1 MRNIRYCLAL
11 LSLSAINSAVEMTL
25 FNALFGITKEIFLIL
40 LIVAFGVSLLFYAFL
55 LDSIEGS
62 SLGNWIEGKK
72 PKR

>member
-11 LSLSAINSAVEMTL
+11 LSLSAINSAVEMAL
-25 FNALFGITKEIFLIL
+25 FHALFGITKDIFLIL

-72 PKR
+72 QKR